1 MQNRKQVKK
10 VISVLKE
17 YDERTIKEDPKP
29 QEQQE
34 LIKKALKII
43 LECLEILKADI
54 RDTDEVS
61 SYAE

>member
-10 VISVLKE
+10 VISMLKD
-17 YDERTIKEDPKP
+17 YDEETIKEDPKP

-54 RDTDEVS
+54 KGTVEVNN
-61 SYAE
+61 YEE

>member
-10 VISVLKE
+10 VISMLKD

-34 LIKKALKII
+34 LIKEALKII

-54 RDTDEVS
+54 KDTDEVNN
-61 SYAE
+61 YAE

>member
-10 VISVLKE
+10 VISMLKD
-17 YDERTIKEDPKP
+17 YDEETIKEDPKP

-43 LECLEILKADI
+43 LECLKILKADI
-54 RDTDEVS
+54 KDTDEVNN
-61 SYAE
+61 YAE

>member
-10 VISVLKE
+10 VISMLKD
-17 YDERTIKEDPKP
+17 YDEETIKEDPKP

-54 RDTDEVS
+54 KDTDEVS
-61 SYAE
+61 NYAE